1 MDAAVLTEPGTPA
14 FASFDEPVPADGQVL
29 VDVRVAGVNP
39 VDVATAAGAFVTK
52 PPFPSVAGREGVGTV
67 EGRRVYFNG
76 CVAPFGSM
84 AQRTLVP
91 AGSLF
96 DVPEGLDDGLAVAC
110 GIAGLAAWLPLQ
122 WRARLQPG
130 ETVLVLGASGVLGTI
145 AVQAAKVLGAGRV
158 VAAARDADA
167 LRRLTDLGADATVQ
181 LSGEEPVADLTGRIR
196 DAAGG
201 GIDVTIDPVW
211 GVPALAAMGA
221 ARRGMRHVQIGH
233 SAGPAAE
240 LVAGGFREAMVDL
253 LGYTTRHVP
262 GDIVARGWA
271 ELTGHAADG
280 RITVEVERAPL
291 AEVAAVW
298 QRQVASAH
306 RKLVLEP

>member
-1 MDAAVLTEPGTPA
+1 MDAAVLTEPGTPT
-14 FASFDEPVPADGQVL
+14 FASFDDPVPADGQVL

-39 VDVATAAGAFVTK
+39 VDVAIAAGVFVTK

-91 AGSLF
+91 AGSLL
-96 DVPEGLDDGLAVAC
+96 DVPDGLDDGLAVAC

-167 LRRLTDLGADATVQ
+167 LRRLTGLGADATVQ
-181 LSGEEPVADLTGRIR
+181 LSDDEPVADLAGRIR

-201 GIDVTIDPVW
+201 GVDVTIDPVW
-211 GVPALAAMGA
+211 GTPALAAMGA
-221 ARRGMRHVQIGH
+221 ARQGMRHVQIGH
-233 SAGPAAE
+233 SAAPAAE

-262 GDIVARGWA
+262 GDVVARGWA
-271 ELTGHAADG
+271 ELTGQAAAG
-280 RITVEVERAPL
+280 RISVEVERAPL
-291 AEVAAVW
+291 ADVAAVW

-306 RKLVLEP
+306 RKFVLEP

>member
-1 MDAAVLTEPGTPA
+1 MDAAVLTEPGTPT
-14 FASFDEPVPADGQVL
+14 FASFDEPTAADGQVL

-67 EGRRVYFNG
+67 DGRRVYFNG

-84 AQRTLVP
+84 AQRTVAP
-91 AGSLF
+91 ADSLF
-96 DVPEGLDDGLAVAC
+96 DVPDSLDDGLAVAC

-158 VAAARDADA
+158 VAAARDAGS
-167 LRRLTDLGADATVQ
+167 LRRAAELGADATVD
-181 LSGEEPVADLTGRIR
+181 LSGNQPVAELTEQLRN
-196 DAAGG
+196 AAGG
-201 GIDVTIDPVW
+201 GIDVTIDPLW
-211 GVPALAAMGA
+211 GEPALAAMGA
-221 ARRGMRHVQIGH
+221 ARQGMRHVQIGH
-233 SAGPAAE
+233 SAAAAAQ
-240 LVAGGFREAMVDL
+240 LPAGGFRESMIDL

-262 GDIVARGWA
+262 RDVVARGWA
-271 ELTGHAADG
+271 ELTGHAAAG
-280 RITVEVERAPL
+280 RITVAVEEAPL
-291 AEVAAVW
+291 ADVAQVW
-298 QRQVASAH
+298 QRQVASTH
-306 RKLVLEP
+306 RKLVLVP

>member
-1 MDAAVLTEPGTPA
+1 MDAAVLTEPGTPT
-14 FASFDEPVPADGQVL
+14 FAQFDEPAPGPGQAV

-39 VDVATAAGAFVTK
+39 VDVAIAAGAFVTK

-67 EGRRVYFNG
+67 AGRRVYFNG

-84 AQRTLVP
+84 AQRALVP
-91 AGSLF
+91 ADALL
-96 DVPEGLDDGLAVAC
+96 DVPDGLDDGLAVAM

-158 VAAARDADA
+158 VAAARDAGS
-167 LRRLTDLGADATVQ
+167 LQRLADLGADATVD
-181 LSGEEPVADLTGRIR
+181 LSGEPSVADLSARLR
-196 DAAGG
+196 EAAGG
-201 GIDVTIDPVW
+201 GVDVTIDPLW

-221 ARRGMRHVQIGH
+221 ARRGVRHVQIGH
-233 SAGPAAE
+233 SAAASAE
-240 LVAGGFREAMVDL
+240 LPAGAFRESMVDL

-262 GDIVARGWA
+262 GDVVARGWT
-271 ELTGHAADG
+271 ELTGHAAAG
-280 RITVEVERAPL
+280 RIAVEVERAPL
-291 AEVAAVW
+291 AEVGRVWRRQAAF
-298 QRQVASAH
+298 AH
-306 RKLVLEP
+306 RKLVLVP

>member
-1 MDAAVLTEPGTPA
+1 MDAAVLTEPGTPT
-14 FASFDEPVPADGQVL
+14 FASFDEPVAGAGQVV

-39 VDVATAAGAFVTK
+39 VDVATAAGVFVTK

-91 AGSLF
+91 ADSLF
-96 DVPEGLDDGLAVAC
+96 DVPEGLDDGLAVAL

-122 WRARLQPG
+122 WRARVQPG

-158 VAAARDADA
+158 VAAARDAGS
-167 LRRLTDLGADATVQ
+167 LQRLTDLGADATVE
-181 LSGEEPVADLTGRIR
+181 LSDGESVADLGERIR

-201 GIDVTIDPVW
+201 GVDVTIDPVW
-211 GVPALAAMGA
+211 GRPALAAMAA

-233 SAGPAAE
+233 SAAPAAE
-240 LVAGGFREAMVDL
+240 VVAGGFREAMVDL

-262 GDIVARGWA
+262 PDVVARGWA

-291 AEVAAVW
+291 ADVAAVW
-298 QRQVASAH
+298 QRQTSFAH

>member
-1 MDAAVLTEPGTPA
+1 MDAAVLPEPGTPV
-14 FASFDEPVPADGQVL
+14 FTSFDEPAAGPGQVV

-39 VDVATAAGAFVTK
+39 VDVATAAGAFVTR

-76 CVAPFGSM
+76 CVAPFGAM
-84 AQRTLVP
+84 AQRTVVP
-91 AGSLF
+91 ADSLL
-96 DVPEGLDDGLAVAC
+96 DVPEQLEDGLAVAM

-130 ETVLVLGASGVLGTI
+130 ETVLVLGASGVLGQI

-158 VAAARDADA
+158 VAAARDAGS
-167 LRRLTDLGADATVQ
+167 LQRLADLGADATVD
-181 LSGEEPVADLTGRIR
+181 LSGEPSVAELAERIR
-196 DAAGG
+196 TAADGG
-201 GIDVTIDPVW
+201 VDVTIDPVW

-233 SAGPAAE
+233 SAAASAE
-240 LVAGGFREAMVDL
+240 LAAGGFRESMVDL

-262 GDIVARGWA
+262 RDVVAAGWV
-271 ELTGHAADG
+271 ELTGHAAAG
-280 RITVEVERAPL
+280 RIAVEVERAPL
-291 AEVAAVW
+291 ADVARVW

-306 RKLVLEP
+306 RKLVLVP

>member
-1 MDAAVLTEPGTPA
+1 MDAAVLTEPGTPT
-14 FASFDEPVPADGQVL
+14 FAPFDEPEAGPGQV
-29 VDVRVAGVNP
+29 VVHVGVAGVNP
-39 VDVATAAGAFVTK
+39 VDLATAAGAFVTK

-67 EGRRVYFNG
+67 DGRRVYFDG

-91 AGSLF
+91 ADSLL
-96 DVPEGLDDGLAVAC
+96 DVPDGLDDGLAVAM

-158 VAAARDADA
+158 VAAARDAGS
-167 LRRLTDLGADATVQ
+167 LRRLDDLGADATVD
-181 LSGEEPVADLTGRIR
+181 LSGEPSVAELAARIR

-211 GVPALAAMGA
+211 GGPALAAMGA
-221 ARRGMRHVQIGH
+221 ARQGMRHVQIGH
-233 SAGPAAE
+233 SAAAS
-240 LVAGGFREAMVDL
+240 AGVSAGAFRESMIDL

-262 GDIVARGWA
+262 RDVVARGWA
-271 ELTGHAADG
+271 ELTGHAAAG
-280 RITVEVERAPL
+280 RIAVEVERAPL
-291 AEVAAVW
+291 AEVGRVW
-298 QRQVASAH
+298 QRQMAFAH
-306 RKLVLEP
+306 RKLVVVP

>member
-1 MDAAVLTEPGTPA
+1 MDAAVLTEPGTPT
-14 FASFDEPVPADGQVL
+14 FAPFDEPEAGPGHVV
-29 VDVRVAGVNP
+29 VDVLVAGVNP
-39 VDVATAAGAFVTK
+39 VDVAIAAGAFVTK

-67 EGRRVYFNG
+67 VGRRVYFDG

-91 AGSLF
+91 ADSLL
-96 DVPEGLDDGLAVAC
+96 DVPDGLDDGLAVAM

-145 AVQAAKVLGAGRV
+145 AVQAAKLLGAGRV
-158 VAAARDADA
+158 VAAARDADS
-167 LRRLTDLGADATVQ
+167 LRRVADLGADATVD
-181 LSGEEPVADLTGRIR
+181 LSGEPSVAELSARIR

-201 GIDVTIDPVW
+201 GVDVTIDPVW

-221 ARRGMRHVQIGH
+221 ARQGMRHVQIGH
-233 SAGPAAE
+233 AAAASAEVP
-240 LVAGGFREAMVDL
+240 AGGFRQAMIDL

-262 GDIVARGWA
+262 ADVVARGWA
-271 ELTGHAADG
+271 ELTGHAAAG

-291 AEVAAVW
+291 ADVAAVW
-298 QRQVASAH
+298 QRQVAFAH
-306 RKLVLEP
+306 RKLVLVP

>member
-1 MDAAVLTEPGTPA
+1 MDAAVLTEPGTPS
-14 FASFDEPVPADGQVL
+14 FAQFDEPAAGPGQAV

-39 VDVATAAGAFVTK
+39 VDVAIAAGAFVTQ

-67 EGRRVYFNG
+67 DGRRVYFNG

-84 AQRTLVP
+84 AERTLVP
-91 AGSLF
+91 ADALL
-96 DVPEGLDDGLAVAC
+96 DVPDGLDDGLAVAM

-145 AVQAAKVLGAGRV
+145 AVQAAKLLGAGRV
-158 VAAARDADA
+158 VAAARDAES
-167 LRRLTDLGADATVQ
+167 LRRVADLGADATVD
-181 LSGEEPVADLTGRIR
+181 LSGTSSVAELAARLR

-201 GIDVTIDPVW
+201 GVDVTIDPLW

-233 SAGPAAE
+233 AAAAAAE
-240 LVAGGFREAMVDL
+240 LPAGPFRESMVDL

-262 GDIVARGWA
+262 AEVVARGWA
-271 ELTGHAADG
+271 DLTAHAAAG
-280 RITVEVERAPL
+280 RVHVDVDRAPL
-291 AEVAAVW
+291 VDVGRVW

-306 RKLVLEP
+306 RKLVLVP